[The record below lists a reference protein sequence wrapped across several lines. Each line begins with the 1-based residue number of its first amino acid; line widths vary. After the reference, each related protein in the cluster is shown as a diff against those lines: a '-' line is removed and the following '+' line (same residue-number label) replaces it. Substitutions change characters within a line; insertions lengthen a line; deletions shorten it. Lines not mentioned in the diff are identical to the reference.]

1 MASKSKKKKKGQR
14 GSKASNGPT
23 RVIDV
28 RQAMTQHLHDAAFMR
43 LDQLLGS
50 EAGSTHLA
58 LAADVFTLG
67 SKAAQSF
74 AYLPKDPDAL
84 LARIDS
90 ILERLKINDSS
101 TTGESDR
108 VDAILESAKRLR
120 NIFGGEAI
128 ADSDLLSVMADQ
140 AIAKPE
146 LRERLP
152 NELAEETRLVVEALE
167 HVEAGRDEKALSIL
181 KPIGF
186 RSLMA
191 PWRLFIRGLVHFYG
205 DRRDE
210 ALEAWKRLP
219 PDRLPHA
226 MARTILGTVDAA
238 LPGQTKVDKRNLA
251 GLTKN
256 KQPDLHDARNDLR
269 ELFEEALFHEILQKI
284 KVWEKEGWIS
294 PTTRNA
300 LHDAIYTQLL
310 ITSTPDQAGAIYG
323 KLRPPAWDPK
333 LALPLAIGQFFSGDP
348 AAPHAHA
355 QIDRFV
361 ESTQNNP
368 NLSDSDRT
376 AIKAVVNANIA
387 FFLGTLVKRFH
398 DELLPDTDGNSDSL
412 KTIQVI
418 GKRYLERMLNAVQAC
433 PQWDAPLQHAPFAA
447 IDPILL
453 PQELIYEIHETRL
466 KARGDD
472 LGVLLSAAE
481 SYIQTDLQRAR
492 PLVQQ
497 LIQIAPRDQRTIRLA
512 WRLGTL
518 SFIVAIQNGNTEEAE
533 QHLDMLSSNVP
544 FGQPDGVVELYRAI
558 CQLAQAPDTDVE
570 SCLVKNDESKVPRY
584 ASLLL
589 LEAIAARCGLPAK
602 TRKKLRDARKPL
614 SKSPSLQAVSSAC
627 DMVGRMLVNEKLDFP
642 GRSGMKTE
650 LITVTKRAL
659 TQSRIDAYDI
669 ETANT
674 IGVFV
679 VHAQDDV
686 LSRRFLRTTRHHH
699 YDLHIVS
706 LVRAFGV
713 DLELASPILSDVVFA
728 DPDAPNSL
736 PAELRPIAQRLYE
749 ASEEHY
755 NERMYSDDDDMDFEF
770 LDDDEIPHDAMNSIP
785 PEMLLAYMQ
794 NPEMMEAQMRQ
805 MMPGKLVDAL
815 LEVLAMRVQD

>member
-43 LDQLLGS
+43 LDQLLDA

-67 SKAAQSF
+67 SKAAESF
-74 AYLPKDPDAL
+74 VFLPKDPAAL

-101 TTGESDR
+101 TTGESGR
-108 VDAILESAKRLR
+108 VDAIHESAKRLR

-128 ADSDLLSVMADQ
+128 EDPDLLGVMADQ

-152 NELAEETRLVVEALE
+152 NELAEETRLIVEALE
-167 HVEAGRDEKALSIL
+167 HVEAGRDEEALSVL
-181 KPIGF
+181 RPIGF
-186 RSLMA
+186 RSVMA
-191 PWRLFIRGLVHFYG
+191 PWRLLIRGMVHFYG

-219 PDRLPHA
+219 ADRLPHA
-226 MARTILGTVDAA
+226 MARAILGTVSVAF
-238 LPGQTKVDKRNLA
+238 PGQTKVDKRNLA

-256 KQPDLHDARNDLR
+256 KQPDLLDIRNDLQ
-269 ELFEEALFHEILQKI
+269 ELFEGALFHEILLKI
-284 KVWEKEGWIS
+284 NTWEKEGWIS
-294 PTTRNA
+294 PATRNA

-310 ITSTPDQAGAIYG
+310 ITRTPDQAGAIYA

-333 LALPLAIGQFFSGDP
+333 LALPKAIGQFFSGDP
-348 AAPHAHA
+348 ADPHAHA

-361 ESTQNNP
+361 ESTQSNP
-368 NLSDSDRT
+368 HLSDSDRT
-376 AIKAVVNANIA
+376 AIKAVVNASIA
-387 FFLGTLVKRFH
+387 FFLGTLVKRFN
-398 DELLPDTDGNSDSL
+398 DELLPDAEGDSDSL

-418 GKRYLERMLNAVQAC
+418 GKQYLERMLNAVQAC
-433 PQWDAPLQHAPFAA
+433 PHWDAPLEHAPIAG

-453 PQELIYEIHETRL
+453 PRELICEIHETRL

-472 LGVLLSAAE
+472 LGVLFSAAE
-481 SYIQTDLQRAR
+481 SYIQTDLQRTR

-512 WRLGTL
+512 WNLSTL
-518 SFIVAIQNGNTEEAE
+518 SFIAAIQNGNTDEAE
-533 QHLDMLSSNVP
+533 QHLELLSSNVP
-544 FGQPDGVVELYRAI
+544 SDQPDGLLELYRAI
-558 CQLAQAPDTDVE
+558 CQLAQDPDTDVE
-570 SCLVKNDESKVPRY
+570 SCLVKNDELKVPRF

-589 LEAIAARCGLPAK
+589 LEAISARCGLPAK

-627 DMVGRMLVNEKLDFP
+627 DKAGRMLVNEKLDFP
-642 GRSGMKTE
+642 GRAGMKKE
-650 LITVTKRAL
+650 LITVAKRAL
-659 TQSRIDAYDI
+659 TQSKIDAYDI
-669 ETANT
+669 EMANT
-674 IGVFV
+674 IGVFAV
-679 VHAQDDV
+679 LAQDDV
-686 LSRRFLRTTRHHH
+686 LRRRFLQATPRHI
-699 YDLHIVS
+699 DWHIVS
-706 LVRAFGV
+706 LVRALGV
-713 DLELASPILSDVVFA
+713 DLELASSILSDVVYA
-728 DPDAPNSL
+728 DPAASNSL
-736 PAELRPIAQRLYE
+736 PAELRPIALRLYE

-755 NERMYSDDDDMDFEF
+755 NEGMYSDDDDMDFEF
-770 LDDDEIPHDAMNSIP
+770 LDVDDIPDDVMNSIP

-794 NPEMMEAQMRQ
+794 DPEAMEAQMKQ
-805 MMPGKLVDAL
+805 MMPGKLADAL
-815 LEVLAMRVQD
+815 LEVLARRVRA